1 MVTVKGFQGITT
13 LDFPEKVSST
23 IFLAGCNFRCPFCH
37 NPELVKD
44 FDIIQTIDENKLF
57 SLLDERKNFIE
68 GISITGGEPLVS
80 EDVIDFIERL
90 KKKFELPIKI
100 DTNGY
105 TPEILERVLKKDLAD
120 YVAMDIKTSPSKYI
134 VGSGINLDFEKIKNS
149 IEILLNSKIEY
160 EFRTTMVPQLVTLE
174 DIREIGV
181 LIAGAK
187 KYVIQQFRNIKT
199 LNDDFKTIKPYK
211 PEELKKARDI
221 MTQFVNNVYIVGI

>member
-68 GISITGGEPLVS
+68 GISITGGEPLMS
-80 EDVIDFIERL
+80 EDVIDFIANLKER
-90 KKKFELPIKI
+90 FELPIKV

-105 TPEILERVLKKDLAD
+105 TPKILEEVLTKNLVD

-134 VGSGINLDFEKIKNS
+134 IASGINLDFDRIKNS
-149 IEILLNSKIEY
+149 VDILLNSKIDY

-187 KYVIQQFRNIKT
+187 KYIIQQFRNIKT
-199 LNDDFKTIKPYK
+199 LNDDFKMIKPYK

-221 MTQFVNNVYIVGI
+221 MTQFVNNVSIIGI

>member
-1 MVTVKGFQGITT
+1 MVKVKGFQGITT

-44 FDIIQTIDENKLF
+44 FDILQTIDENKLF
-57 SLLDERKNFIE
+57 SLLDERKSFVE
-68 GISITGGEPLVS
+68 GISITGGEPLMS
-80 EDVIDFIERL
+80 EDVVDFIGKLKER
-90 KKKFELPIKI
+90 FELPVKV

-105 TPEILERVLKKDLAD
+105 TPEILKKVLTENLVD

-134 VGSGINLDFEKIKNS
+134 VGSGINLDFERIKES
-149 IEILLNSKIEY
+149 IEVLLNSKIDY
-160 EFRTTMVPQLVTLE
+160 EFRTTMVPQLVTTE

-187 KYVIQQFRNIKT
+187 KYVIQQFRNFKT
-199 LNDDFKTIKPYK
+199 LNEDFKTLKPYR

-221 MTQFVNNVYIVGI
+221 MTQFVNNVLIIGI